1 MPFGLL
7 ANPYE
12 ALFDVL
18 FHSHKH
24 ALTR

>member
-1 MPFGLL
+1 MPFDLL

-12 ALFDVL
+12 SLFNVL